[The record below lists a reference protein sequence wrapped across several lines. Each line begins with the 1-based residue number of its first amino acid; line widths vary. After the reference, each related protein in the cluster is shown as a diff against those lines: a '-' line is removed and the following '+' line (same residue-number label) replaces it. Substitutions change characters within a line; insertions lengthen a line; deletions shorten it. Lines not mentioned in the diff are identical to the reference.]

1 MSKSGWEE
9 WHRSALGISPAT
21 EINRR
26 LLDFFALYNQ
36 FTELVSLDR
45 AMCLEDAAAGIIPH
59 HLQQMQQHLV
69 DSRFLQET
77 QRKEQQ

>member
-9 WHRSALGISPAT
+9 WQRPALGISPAT

-26 LLDFFALYNQ
+26 LLDSFALYNQ
-36 FTELVSLDR
+36 STELVSP
-45 AMCLEDAAAGIIPH
+45 AMCLEDAAAGIVPH
-59 HLQQMQQHLV
+59 HPQQLQKHLV

-77 QRKEQQ
+77 QRKEQ